1 MLGRKDE
8 SMRTK
13 ENSFLFN
20 LVTYGKEI
28 SGFASSAMRHPI
40 IAGIGRIT
48 GGLVKKLL
56 YASTKVYGGFL
67 ESFGAVSLLLH
78 LAKYY
83 FADNPEVRLSTLII
97 SAVLALIGIPLIFI
111 DKPLCLA
118 LQEFSFTDYLLFEFF
133 SIKRMRGEDSVK
145 KVHTVIGIIIG
156 LIPALFAFFF
166 PIEYVLLVIAAVL
179 VATVSVVSP
188 EFLFILIIMAIP
200 YVRFL
205 PFGELTLGAAV
216 LLLLVSFFRKVMLG
230 KRVMMVGLTDLF
242 VVLFVASIIGF
253 GVIGGGGE
261 STRESWMIA
270 ILALGYFPAANII
283 VNRRLAD
290 CSANA
295 FIIAALPASLHAFVK
310 FLISCIG
317 GTPAP
322 SGSVMSEPHQL
333 AAFLLA
339 AAALCIYYIAV
350 GRGTTKAIYLGILSV
365 LFAGLFATWC
375 APVLIVLPLSLISFV
390 FIRRTKLPREILIIL
405 CALPLLIFFLP
416 SDVLYSVSSFFK
428 MDIPL
433 GEMRGRL
440 ISSFGVFLDNVVMG
454 LGADA
459 AVVGDGEIR
468 YFNMLLGIGCRFGV
482 FAFASLI
489 MLILFKLRRVSVY
502 SRYLEY
508 SSLEALSGFTLIA
521 VFSIFALGLFF
532 DVTAEVELYL
542 VIFVILGMNTASLRV
557 SKKEYDDM
565 LGYFGDNKGIDS
577 SVADITLKK

>member
-1 MLGRKDE
+1 MLRQKDE
-8 SMRTK
+8 SMKTK
-13 ENSFLFN
+13 EKSFMFE

-40 IAGIGRIT
+40 IASIGRLA
-48 GGLVKKLL
+48 GSLVKRLL

-67 ESFGAVSLLLH
+67 ESFAVVSLLLH
-78 LAKYY
+78 FAKYY

-97 SAVLALIGIPLIFI
+97 SAVLALVGIPLILI

-118 LQEFSFTDYLLFEFF
+118 LQNFSFTDYLLFEFF
-133 SIKRMRGEDSVK
+133 SIKRMRGEDDVK
-145 KVHTVIGIIIG
+145 KVHTAVGIIIG
-156 LIPALFAFFF
+156 LIPAVFTFFF
-166 PIEYVLLVIAAVL
+166 RIEHVLLVIAAVL
-179 VATVSVVSP
+179 VATVSIVSP
-188 EFLFILIIMAIP
+188 EFLFILTIIAIP
-200 YVRFL
+200 YVGFL
-205 PFGELTLGAAV
+205 PFGEITLSVAV
-216 LLLLVSFFRKVMLG
+216 LLLLISFLRKVVLG

-242 VVLFVASIIGF
+242 VLLFVAVIIGF

-261 STRESWMIA
+261 STRESVMIA

-295 FIIAALPASLHAFVK
+295 FIIAALPASLVAFIQ
-310 FLISCIG
+310 FIISCVK
-317 GTPAP
+317 GTPSA
-322 SGSVMSEPHQL
+322 SSSVMREPYQL

-339 AAALCIYYIAV
+339 AAALCIYYITV
-350 GRGTTKAIYLGILSV
+350 GKTATKVVYLVILAV
-365 LFAGLFATWC
+365 LFAGIFATWC
-375 APVLIVLPLSLISFV
+375 APVLIILPLSAIAFLIF
-390 FIRRTKLPREILIIL
+390 RRTKLPLEVLMLL

-416 SDVLYSVSSFFK
+416 SDALYTVSSLFK
-428 MDIPL
+428 MEIPL

-440 ISSFGVFLDNVVMG
+440 ISSFGVFADNALVG

-459 AVVGDGEIR
+459 AIAGDGEIH

-482 FAFASLI
+482 FAFASLVLLI
-489 MLILFKLRRVSVY
+489 MFKLRRVSVY
-502 SRYLEY
+502 SRYLKY
-508 SSLEALSGFTLIA
+508 SSLDALSGFTLIA
-521 VFSIFALGLFF
+521 VFSVFVLGLFY
-532 DVTAEVELYL
+532 DVTAAMEIYL

-565 LGYFGDNKGIDS
+565 LGYFGDNRGIDS